1 MEYYNLPRYLGNHPN
16 SQATLRAIA
25 CGRSAHEHDPCCA
38 VLRPA
43 LDAGRTENLS
53 AEWRHG
59 YFFGGSSSNW
69 WAIHHYILV
78 GFYQKKKK
86 PQKLVKSH

>member
-1 MEYYNLPRYLGNHPN
+1 MLVYQRVGLYHPT

-25 CGRSAHEHDPCCA
+25 CGRSAHEHDPCRA

-53 AEWRHG
+53 AEWRNG
-59 YFFGGSSSNW
+59 YFFGGGSSSN
-69 WAIHHYILV
+69 LV
-78 GFYQKKKK
+78 ICKWCQ
-86 PQKLVKSH
+86 VT